1 MVYGNTELNRSG
13 SKVFVDAVNQ
23 YPRLLE
29 IMFSI
34 EGLISRY
41 GIHASGTV
49 LFDEDPWEMDIP
61 LMRAPNGSLITQY
74 ELHDAEACGVIKY
87 DFLVTE
93 VSDKIV
99 TWFQL
104 LEEFG
109 KIPHRD
115 LRTQYNTYLH
125 PDAIDTK
132 DQRIWDKL
140 AEGSVLDVFQFNS
153 GVGLAIAKKLRPQN
167 PLEMT
172 AANAMVRLMSEP
184 GVESQQDRFYRIKN
198 QGIQVFDQEMR
209 NHNLPEKVIAALH
222 KYCDDYWGCSPIQE
236 QMMEV
241 LMDPDLS
248 NFSLKDSN
256 HARKI
261 VGSFCRFNK

>member
-87 DFLVTE
+87 DFLITE
-93 VSDKIV
+93 VSDKIT

-104 LEEFG
+104 LEEFN
-109 KIPHRD
+109 KIPKEP
-115 LRTQYNTYLH
+115 LRVEYNKYLH
-125 PDAIDTK
+125 PDVINTNNPE
-132 DQRIWDKL
+132 IWNKL
-140 AEGSVLDVFQFNS
+140 ASGSVLDVFQFNS
-153 GVGLAIAKKLRPQN
+153 GVGLAIAKKLRPHN

-172 AANAMVRLMSEP
+172 AANAIGKTVATLL
-184 GVESQQDRFYRIKN
+184 F
-198 QGIQVFDQEMR
+198 
-209 NHNLPEKVIAALH
+209 
-222 KYCDDYWGCSPIQE
+222 C
-236 QMMEV
+236 
-241 LMDPDLS
+241 LS
-248 NFSLKDSN
+248 
-256 HARKI
+256 A
-261 VGSFCRFNK
+261 G

>member
-1 MVYGNTELNRSG
+1 
-13 SKVFVDAVNQ
+13 
-23 YPRLLE
+23 
-29 IMFSI
+29 
-34 EGLISRY
+34 
-41 GIHASGTV
+41 
-49 LFDEDPWEMDIP
+49 
-61 LMRAPNGSLITQY
+61 
-74 ELHDAEACGVIKY
+74 
-87 DFLVTE
+87 
-93 VSDKIV
+93 
-99 TWFQL
+99 
-104 LEEFG
+104 
-109 KIPHRD
+109 
-115 LRTQYNTYLH
+115 
-125 PDAIDTK
+125 
-132 DQRIWDKL
+132 
-140 AEGSVLDVFQFNS
+140 
-153 GVGLAIAKKLRPQN
+153 
-167 PLEMT
+167 
-172 AANAMVRLMSEP
+172 MSEP